1 MNDDKDVK
9 PRVFFARKDNE
20 GKRFAS
26 GVWDDGTKVYI
37 KNFRETN
44 DGLIADVD
52 YQTDEQYENK
62 QGKMVYRHKICGALS
77 LSSTKATMVI
87 ELNNVKERLTCEPRQ
102 ANSKKTGEP
111 LLILDFG
118 NGASLNPYVDE
129 VLTDEPNGAMN
140 TSEQPKPIEVDSIEQ
155 LVDDTLPF

>member
-9 PRVFFARKDNE
+9 PRVFFARKDE
-20 GKRFAS
+20 KGKRFAS
-26 GVWDDGTKVYI
+26 GIWDDGTKVYI
-37 KNFRETN
+37 KNFREATN
-44 DGLIADVD
+44 GLLADVD
-52 YQTDEQYENK
+52 YQTNEQYENN
-62 QGKMVYRHKICGALS
+62 QGKLVFRHKICGALS

-118 NGASLNPYVDE
+118 NGASLNPYIDDVMSDGPDGTENTATKE
-129 VLTDEPNGAMN
+129 V
-140 TSEQPKPIEVDSIEQ
+140 SIDDIDKLE
-155 LVDDTLPF
+155 VDDTVPF

>member
-62 QGKMVYRHKICGALS
+62 LGKMVYRHKICGALS

-87 ELNNVKERLTCEPRQ
+87 ELNKVKERLTCEPRQ

-118 NGASLNPYVDE
+118 NGASLNPYIDDVMSDGA
-129 VLTDEPNGAMN
+129 NGAEN
-140 TSEQPKPIEVDSIEQ
+140 TAAKEVSIDDIDKLEVDDSI
-155 LVDDTLPF
+155 PF

>member
-52 YQTDEQYENK
+52 YQTNEQYENK
-62 QGKMVYRHKICGALS
+62 LGKMVYRHKICGALS

-87 ELNNVKERLTCEPRQ
+87 ELNKVKERLTCEPRQ

-118 NGASLNPYVDE
+118 NGASLNPYIDDVMSVGPDGTENTAAKE
-129 VLTDEPNGAMN
+129 VSIDDIDKL
-140 TSEQPKPIEVDSIEQ
+140 EVDDSI
-155 LVDDTLPF
+155 PF